1 MSVLSGWGRFPQ
13 HETRVLSPDGP
24 EAATHLCASERDWIA
39 RGNGRSYGDA
49 AIGTVSTIMTRGLGR
64 MTAFDPATGRLTAEA
79 GTMLADVLATFVPRG
94 YFPPVVPGTKLVTL
108 GGMAA
113 ADVHGKNHHRD
124 GGFGRHVERLTLALA
139 DGRVL
144 ACSPDDNA
152 EIFRAT
158 IGGMGL
164 TGAILDVTFRL
175 NRIETAWIR
184 HQTTVAGNLDAAM
197 SALEAADEAH
207 YSVAWIDCLSSGA
220 ELGRSLVYRGEHAS
234 QSDVVRMGHSLPH
247 FPKAGDKSI
256 TIPIDLPGIA
266 LNRLSVKAFNEVYYR
281 LGASGA
287 GPETLVHW
295 DPFFFPLDGVHDWN
309 RIYGRRGFLQHQCV
323 IPHDRARAA
332 LADIL
337 NRIARVGNA
346 SFLAVLKTLGAG
358 DGLMS
363 FPMPGYTLALDF
375 SYSPATLALLDDI
388 DRVVADAGG
397 RIYLAKDARQSRETL
412 QRGYGAALEAFR
424 NIRRQTG
431 ASDRISSH
439 LSKRLGLS

>member
-1 MSVLSGWGRFPQ
+1 MTVLSGWGRFPR
-13 HETRVLSPDGP
+13 HETNVLSPDGP
-24 EAATHLCASERDWIA
+24 EAAAQMCATQRDWVA

-49 AIGTVSTIMTRGLGR
+49 AIGTGATIMTRGLGR
-64 MTAFDPATGRLTAEA
+64 MTAFDPATRRLTAEA
-79 GTMLADVLATFVPRG
+79 GTLLSDVLATFVPRG

-108 GGMAA
+108 GGMVA

-144 ACSPDDNA
+144 TCSPQDNV

-164 TGAILDVTFRL
+164 TGTILDVTFRL
-175 NRIETAWIR
+175 DKIETAWIR
-184 HQTTVAGNLDAAM
+184 HQTVVAGDLDAAM
-197 SALEAADEAH
+197 SALEAANEAR
-207 YSVAWIDCLSSGA
+207 YSVAWIDCLASGA
-220 ELGRSLVYRGEHAS
+220 QLGRSLVYRGEHAS
-234 QSDVVRMGHSLPH
+234 QSDVVRMGQSLPH

-256 TIPIDLPGIA
+256 AVPIDLPGFS

-295 DPFFFPLDGVHDWN
+295 DPFFFPLDGIHDWN
-309 RIYGRRGFLQHQCV
+309 RIYGKRGFLQHQCV
-323 IPHDRARAA
+323 IPFDAARTT
-332 LADIL
+332 LTGIL
-337 NRIARVGNA
+337 ERIARVGNA
-346 SFLAVLKTLGAG
+346 SFLAVLKTLGPG
-358 DGLMS
+358 DGLLS

-388 DRVVADAGG
+388 DRLVADAGG

-412 QRGYGAALEAFR
+412 QRGYGAALETFR
-424 NIRRQTG
+424 NIRRRIG
-431 ASDRISSH
+431 ANDRITSH